1 MIVVEIT
8 YSCNILSDVFKS
20 TCLLYLSPVPFC
32 TWSPGWT
39 TPQTLRCTRAR
50 CIKRPPALVCCPQQ
64 VKTSSIIFWFNILTC
79 HFIIIINIIMVI
91 VTVIIFIINIII
103 MAITTIA
110 VIIIIIV
117 SLLSSSSSSSHRH
130 RHRHHHHH
138 HHHHYRC
145 HYHISGPFPS
155 SPGPL
160 FQNEG
165 RCSAFDMEIIFHS
178 HANNTYFH
186 KKGCTPSLI
195 LKVRGLWNSEVAYFS
210 EDFHDGIEKQSPLE
224 L

>member
-1 MIVVEIT
+1 
-8 YSCNILSDVFKS
+8 
-20 TCLLYLSPVPFC
+20 
-32 TWSPGWT
+32 
-39 TPQTLRCTRAR
+39 
-50 CIKRPPALVCCPQQ
+50 
-64 VKTSSIIFWFNILTC
+64 
-79 HFIIIINIIMVI
+79 MVI

-117 SLLSSSSSSSHRH
+117 SLLSSSSSSSHR
-130 RHRHHHHH
+130 HHHH

-210 EDFHDGIEKQSPLE
+210 EDFHDGVEKQSPLE